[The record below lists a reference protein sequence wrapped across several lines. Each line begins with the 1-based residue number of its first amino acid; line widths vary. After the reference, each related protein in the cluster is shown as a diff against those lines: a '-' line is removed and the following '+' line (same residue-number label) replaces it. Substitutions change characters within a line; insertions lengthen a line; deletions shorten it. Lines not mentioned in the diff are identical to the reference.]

1 MQPLPFSCSHRLGRR
16 TAANAPLDTI
26 KTPKGRRCVF
36 NALLDIIAQAQ
47 ARQFLWL
54 VTLWEAF
61 NSIVRRG
68 QQVQVFVEAKER
80 TTFFY

>member
-16 TAANAPLDTI
+16 TAVNALLDTI

-68 QQVQVFVEAKER
+68 QQAQVIVEVKEC
-80 TTFFY
+80 TFFLY